1 MCSFSSSENERR
13 ARQDEGN
20 CALTFF
26 FCLLKTLSINQ
37 VRQRGRLRHARRG
50 SRQDG
55 PGGDG
60 EGLEERSES
69 EGGGLEKK
77 CFFSARSVF
86 LSLCVFVFIFCFV
99 LYLSRGHTS
108 QKAAA
113 AALPKST
120 QVFIR
125 VSLFGDKRERA
136 RTKEKNDVSTKKRK
150 VKSATFT
157 FRRKRNSL
165 SFSIQFVS
173 SSVTV
178 NNNNLR
184 SEEGK
189 VKE

>member
-26 FCLLKTLSINQ
+26 FCLLKTLPINQ

-50 SRQDG
+50 PRQDG

-60 EGLEERSES
+60 EGLEEMSES

-86 LSLCVFVFIFCFV
+86 FSLCVFVFIFCFV
-99 LYLSRGHTS
+99 LCLSRGHTS

-120 QVFIR
+120 QVIIR
-125 VSLFGDKRERA
+125 VSVFGDKRERA
-136 RTKEKNDVSTKKRK
+136 RKKEKTMCQQKKSKKRHLHIQK
-150 VKSATFT
+150 VAK
-157 FRRKRNSL
+157 
-165 SFSIQFVS
+165 FSIFLDSVRFV
-173 SSVTV
+173 
-178 NNNNLR
+178 
-184 SEEGK
+184 
-189 VKE
+189 